1 MGDTRKIK
9 EIYGCKPIVFPEP
22 LYPLQE
28 WHNLLIEKTVDE
40 ITVAD
45 VARMLRQNELVDLAL
60 SKAIDFLKQCITPQ
74 EVEKYKCTGVTLNY
88 LGTNAVNF
96 DRYVEGYRTED
107 MISVF
112 VNDDGSIRGYNGR
125 NACKFIQM
133 STKFTKNDLDEATQ
147 KLTEK
152 IESLDIPDYTLSEPY
167 LVINHSGELFIQI
180 VIRYVDTSSQ
190 AESLY
195 IRVN

>member
-60 SKAIDFLKQCITPQ
+60 SKAIDFLKQDLFAG
-74 EVEKYKCTGVTLNY
+74 ELY
-88 LGTNAVNF
+88 
-96 DRYVEGYRTED
+96 EGELLE
-107 MISVF
+107 
-112 VNDDGSIRGYNGR
+112 N
-125 NACKFIQM
+125 
-133 STKFTKNDLDEATQ
+133 
-147 KLTEK
+147 
-152 IESLDIPDYTLSEPY
+152 LSEVDAARLMHVADDLKIIVKNAAEKQLTHEWLY
-167 LVINHSGELFIQI
+167 DGEEDEFQEI
-180 VIRYVDTSSQ
+180 VDALTAKIV
-190 AESLY
+190 
-195 IRVN
+195 